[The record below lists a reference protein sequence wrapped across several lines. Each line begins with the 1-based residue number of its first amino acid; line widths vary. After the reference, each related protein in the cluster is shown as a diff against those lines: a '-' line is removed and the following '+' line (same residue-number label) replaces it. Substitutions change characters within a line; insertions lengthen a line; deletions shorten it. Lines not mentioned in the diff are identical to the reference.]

1 MNLKNKLLKI
11 IKSKF
16 FIIICIIL
24 ILLITYIC
32 LEDNFFEMNNHENAW
47 NEENTV
53 SEKEEENVFW
63 QEGSLKNEEIV
74 ENLEESLEEKEIP
87 KDELEVINNEKIY
100 VYITGEVNNPGI
112 VVLPIGSRISDAI
125 DYAGGVTSNADIMK
139 INLVYMLQDGMKVNI
154 PSSKE
159 LNDNPNFEYITMGS
173 GDEKNDNKDFKALET
188 TNNKSESAFKISNVN
203 INTATQ
209 TELETLPGIGPSLA
223 LKIINYRKENEEL
236 ENTKK
241 EIEEIG
247 VQVLAVKG
255 DVANFEECEN
265 FVKQVIERFGQIDVL
280 VNNAGITKDMLLM
293 RMKKEDFE
301 QVIDTNLVGTFN
313 VTKNVVPYMMK
324 ARSGRIINISS
335 VVGISGNA
343 GQTNYSASK
352 AGIIGFTK
360 SLAKEI
366 ASRNILV
373 NAVAPGFIETNMT
386 DVLKDDVKQ
395 EIAKNIPLKR
405 MGTAQDVANVV
416 KFLASD
422 DSSYITGQVINV
434 DGGMLM

>member
-1 MNLKNKLLKI
+1 MDK
-11 IKSKF
+11 
-16 FIIICIIL
+16 CA
-24 ILLITYIC
+24 LIT
-32 LEDNFFEMNNHENAW
+32 
-47 NEENTV
+47 
-53 SEKEEENVFW
+53 
-63 QEGSLKNEEIV
+63 G
-74 ENLEESLEEKEIP
+74 
-87 KDELEVINNEKIY
+87 
-100 VYITGEVNNPGI
+100 
-112 VVLPIGSRISDAI
+112 
-125 DYAGGVTSNADIMK
+125 
-139 INLVYMLQDGMKVNI
+139 
-154 PSSKE
+154 
-159 LNDNPNFEYITMGS
+159 
-173 GDEKNDNKDFKALET
+173 
-188 TNNKSESAFKISNVN
+188 
-203 INTATQ
+203 ATR
-209 TELETLPGIGPSLA
+209 GIGKQIAITLA
-223 LKIINYRKENEEL
+223 KQGYNIALNYRKENEEL

-241 EIEEIG
+241 EIEKIG
-247 VQVLAVKG
+247 VQILAVKG
-255 DVANFEECEN
+255 DVANFEDCEN

-301 QVIDTNLVGTFN
+301 QVIDTNLFGTFN

-405 MGTAQDVANVV
+405 MGTTQDVANVV

>member
-1 MNLKNKLLKI
+1 MEK
-11 IKSKF
+11 
-16 FIIICIIL
+16 CA
-24 ILLITYIC
+24 LIT
-32 LEDNFFEMNNHENAW
+32 
-47 NEENTV
+47 
-53 SEKEEENVFW
+53 
-63 QEGSLKNEEIV
+63 G
-74 ENLEESLEEKEIP
+74 
-87 KDELEVINNEKIY
+87 
-100 VYITGEVNNPGI
+100 
-112 VVLPIGSRISDAI
+112 
-125 DYAGGVTSNADIMK
+125 
-139 INLVYMLQDGMKVNI
+139 
-154 PSSKE
+154 
-159 LNDNPNFEYITMGS
+159 
-173 GDEKNDNKDFKALET
+173 
-188 TNNKSESAFKISNVN
+188 
-203 INTATQ
+203 ATR
-209 TELETLPGIGPSLA
+209 GIGKQIAITLA
-223 LKIINYRKENEEL
+223 KQGYNIALNYRKENEEL

-255 DVANFEECEN
+255 DVANFEDCEK
-265 FVKQVIERFGQIDVL
+265 FVKQTIERFEQIDVL

-335 VVGISGNA
+335 VVGIAGNA

-386 DVLKDDVKQ
+386 DILKDDVKQ

>member
-1 MNLKNKLLKI
+1 MDK
-11 IKSKF
+11 
-16 FIIICIIL
+16 CA
-24 ILLITYIC
+24 LIT
-32 LEDNFFEMNNHENAW
+32 
-47 NEENTV
+47 
-53 SEKEEENVFW
+53 
-63 QEGSLKNEEIV
+63 G
-74 ENLEESLEEKEIP
+74 
-87 KDELEVINNEKIY
+87 
-100 VYITGEVNNPGI
+100 
-112 VVLPIGSRISDAI
+112 
-125 DYAGGVTSNADIMK
+125 
-139 INLVYMLQDGMKVNI
+139 
-154 PSSKE
+154 
-159 LNDNPNFEYITMGS
+159 
-173 GDEKNDNKDFKALET
+173 
-188 TNNKSESAFKISNVN
+188 
-203 INTATQ
+203 ATR
-209 TELETLPGIGPSLA
+209 GIGKQIAITLA
-223 LKIINYRKENEEL
+223 KQGYNIALNYRKENEEL

-241 EIEEIG
+241 EIEKIG
-247 VQVLAVKG
+247 VQIIAVKG

-405 MGTAQDVANVV
+405 MGTTQDVANVV

>member
-1 MNLKNKLLKI
+1 MDK
-11 IKSKF
+11 
-16 FIIICIIL
+16 CA
-24 ILLITYIC
+24 LIT
-32 LEDNFFEMNNHENAW
+32 
-47 NEENTV
+47 
-53 SEKEEENVFW
+53 
-63 QEGSLKNEEIV
+63 G
-74 ENLEESLEEKEIP
+74 
-87 KDELEVINNEKIY
+87 
-100 VYITGEVNNPGI
+100 
-112 VVLPIGSRISDAI
+112 
-125 DYAGGVTSNADIMK
+125 
-139 INLVYMLQDGMKVNI
+139 
-154 PSSKE
+154 
-159 LNDNPNFEYITMGS
+159 
-173 GDEKNDNKDFKALET
+173 
-188 TNNKSESAFKISNVN
+188 
-203 INTATQ
+203 ATR
-209 TELETLPGIGPSLA
+209 GIGKQIAITLA
-223 LKIINYRKENEEL
+223 KQGYNIALNYRKVNEEL

-241 EIEEIG
+241 EIEKIG
-247 VQVLAVKG
+247 VQILAVKG
-255 DVANFEECEN
+255 DVANFEDCEN

-301 QVIDTNLVGTFN
+301 QVIDTNLVGTFY

-373 NAVAPGFIETNMT
+373 NSVAPGFIETNMT

-405 MGTAQDVANVV
+405 MGTTQDVANVV
-416 KFLASD
+416 NFLASD

>member
-1 MNLKNKLLKI
+1 MDK
-11 IKSKF
+11 
-16 FIIICIIL
+16 CA
-24 ILLITYIC
+24 LIT
-32 LEDNFFEMNNHENAW
+32 
-47 NEENTV
+47 
-53 SEKEEENVFW
+53 
-63 QEGSLKNEEIV
+63 G
-74 ENLEESLEEKEIP
+74 
-87 KDELEVINNEKIY
+87 
-100 VYITGEVNNPGI
+100 
-112 VVLPIGSRISDAI
+112 
-125 DYAGGVTSNADIMK
+125 
-139 INLVYMLQDGMKVNI
+139 
-154 PSSKE
+154 
-159 LNDNPNFEYITMGS
+159 
-173 GDEKNDNKDFKALET
+173 
-188 TNNKSESAFKISNVN
+188 
-203 INTATQ
+203 ATR
-209 TELETLPGIGPSLA
+209 GIGKQIAITLA
-223 LKIINYRKENEEL
+223 KQGYNIALNYRKENEEL

-241 EIEEIG
+241 EIEKIG
-247 VQVLAVKG
+247 VQILAVKG
-255 DVANFEECEN
+255 DVANFENCEN

-405 MGTAQDVANVV
+405 MGTTQDVANVV